1 MSLIAAKQR
10 KTAEVLPLS
19 KYTTSGD
26 KSYADDLNKNG
37 VL

>member
-1 MSLIAAKQR
+1 MSLIAVRER
-10 KTAEVLPLS
+10 KTLDQLQVP